1 MPERRIPPLAFLW
14 ARHRWAVIGLGLAL
28 LAVVAFT
35 VRLVVFAVYWSDPAH
50 RDHHPVEG
58 WMTPAYVA
66 HSRGLDRTA
75 LRDAL
80 GLDPGTRATLEEI
93 AASRGVPVD
102 AVIAEVEAA
111 VSEAR
116 AP

>member
-1 MPERRIPPLAFLW
+1 MPPLAFLW

-28 LAVVAFT
+28 LAVAAFT
-35 VRLVVFAVYWSDPAH
+35 VRLVVLAVYWSDPAH
-50 RDHHPVEG
+50 GDHRVEG
-58 WMTPAYVA
+58 WMTPGYVA
-66 HSRGLDRTA
+66 HSRGLDRLA

-80 GLDPGTRATLEEI
+80 GLEPGMRVTLEEI